1 MFGAVTSAI
10 ALAAAAGLVW
20 AGLGAR
26 LPSAQWMIAL
36 ALVIGADLWLNAR
49 QFWTYSTLDRD
60 LYRADAVT
68 ERIKATPSP
77 APARALDL
85 GLLVGPGAVYPGA
98 VLMAEDVP
106 QLLGVHGFEIR
117 YFVDLVGGRDE
128 WRNLGNPHLWDL
140 FAVRWV
146 IVPAAAQG
154 LDSIPGFTRVLR
166 DAATPTGAAHLFE
179 RTAPAPYARVVP
191 AAFKLDSAT
200 IIPTL
205 LDPRMDYSRIVLFA
219 TDQPV
224 TPAPMKELPPP
235 STSRATVTSWQPG
248 RMTVTLDP
256 APPQPSYL
264 LVAENWYPDWQVA
277 IDGHA
282 GQLLRGDYSLI
293 TVPLPAGA
301 RTVDL
306 TFHSRLYEIGK
317 AITLASLAL
326 LLIALVASLVGRRA
340 RHA

>member
-1 MFGAVTSAI
+1 
-10 ALAAAAGLVW
+10 
-20 AGLGAR
+20 
-26 LPSAQWMIAL
+26 MIAL
-36 ALVIGADLWLNAR
+36 SLVIGADLWRNAR

-60 LYRADAVT
+60 LYRPDAVT
-68 ERIKATPSP
+68 EHIKATP
-77 APARALDL
+77 APTRALDL
-85 GLLVGPGAVYPGA
+85 GLLTGPSSVYPGA

-106 QLLGVHGFEIR
+106 QLHGTHGFEIR

-154 LDSIPGFTRVLR
+154 LDSIPGFTLVLR

-219 TDQPV
+219 SDQPV

-235 STSRATVTSWQPG
+235 STSRAMVTSWQPG

-256 APPQPSYL
+256 APPKPSYL
-264 LVAENWYPDWQVA
+264 VVAENWYPDWQVA

-326 LLIALVASLVGRRA
+326 LLIALVASLAGRRA